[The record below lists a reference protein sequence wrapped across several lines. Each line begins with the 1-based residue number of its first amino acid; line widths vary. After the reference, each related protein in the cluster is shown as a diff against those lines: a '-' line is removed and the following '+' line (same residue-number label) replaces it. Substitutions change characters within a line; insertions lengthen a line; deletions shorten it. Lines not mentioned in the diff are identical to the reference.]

1 LADEL
6 DGRVK
11 PGHDEMV
18 DAMITAPALLL
29 AVMEGAVGAA
39 VLALTA
45 LGLSLVFGVMRV
57 INIAHGEFVMLGAII
72 AWWCS
77 AELLGA
83 HPVPGF
89 LFALLLAP
97 LLVGLVALAA
107 DWLVLR
113 RINYDPER
121 TIVATMG
128 LLYIIQQ
135 SVLLLY
141 GPDARPVEPP
151 FYFRVQ
157 LPWFG
162 YSGYKLIVIALAL
175 ALLGATWL
183 VLSKSRIGLYMRATR
198 LDAETAQAFGV
209 PVRRIYAIVFALGA
223 MLAAVSGVLIAPMR
237 QAHYLMGTDPLLLS
251 FIVVIVGGLGNLRG
265 TLLAAALIGLG
276 DGMISVLFSPTLA
289 KMIATLLVALVL
301 IVRPGGLAREG
312 AS

>member
-1 LADEL
+1 
-6 DGRVK
+6 
-11 PGHDEMV
+11 
-18 DAMITAPALLL
+18 MITGPALLL
-29 AVMEGAVGAA
+29 ALMEGAVGAA

-83 HPVPGF
+83 HPALGF
-89 LFALLLAP
+89 LLALLLAP
-97 LLVGLVALAA
+97 IIVGLIAMAA

-113 RINYDPER
+113 RVNYDPER

-128 LLYIIQQ
+128 LLYVIQQ
-135 SVLLLY
+135 SVLMTY
-141 GPDARPVEPP
+141 GPDARPIEPP
-151 FYFRVQ
+151 VYFRVQ

-162 YSGYKLIVIALAL
+162 YSGYKLIVVVL
-175 ALLGATWL
+175 ALLLLGVTWL
-183 VLSKSRIGLYMRATR
+183 ILSRSRIGLYMRATR

-209 PVRRIYAIVFALGA
+209 PVRRVYAAVFALGA
-223 MLAAVSGVLIAPMR
+223 MLAAISGVLIAPIQ
-237 QAHYLMGTDPLLLS
+237 QAHYLMGADPLLLS

-265 TLLAAALIGLG
+265 TLLAAALIGIG
-276 DGMISVLFSPTLA
+276 EGMISVLFSPTLA

-301 IVRPGGLAREG
+301 IVRPGGLMRGTAT
-312 AS
+312 

>member
-1 LADEL
+1 
-6 DGRVK
+6 
-11 PGHDEMV
+11 
-18 DAMITAPALLL
+18 MITGPALLL
-29 AVMEGAVGAA
+29 ALMEGAVGAA

-72 AWWCS
+72 VWWCS
-77 AELLGA
+77 ADLLGG
-83 HPVPGF
+83 HPFLGF
-89 LFALLLAP
+89 MLAIILAP
-97 LLVGLVALAA
+97 LIVGSIAIIA

-128 LLYIIQQ
+128 LLFVIQQ
-135 SVLLLY
+135 AVLMTF
-141 GPDARPVEPP
+141 GPDARPIEPP

-162 YSGYKLIVIALAL
+162 YSGYKLIVIAFAL
-175 ALLGATWL
+175 LLLGATWL
-183 VLSKSRIGLYMRATR
+183 ILSRSRIGLYMRATR
-198 LDAETAQAFGV
+198 LDPETAQAFGV
-209 PVRRIYAIVFALGA
+209 PVRRVYAAVFALGA
-223 MLAAVSGVLIAPMR
+223 MLAALSGVLIAPMR

-276 DGMISVLFSPTLA
+276 DGMFSVLFSPTLA
-289 KMIATLLVALVL
+289 KMIATLLVALIL
-301 IVRPGGLAREG
+301 IVRPGGLARGG
-312 AS
+312 AT

>member
-1 LADEL
+1 
-6 DGRVK
+6 
-11 PGHDEMV
+11 
-18 DAMITAPALLL
+18 MITAPALLL
-29 AVMEGAVGAA
+29 ALMEGAVGAA

-83 HPVPGF
+83 HPALGF
-89 LFALLLAP
+89 LLALLLAP
-97 LLVGLVALAA
+97 IIVGLIAMAA

-128 LLYIIQQ
+128 LLYVIQQ
-135 SVLLLY
+135 SVLMTY
-141 GPDARPVEPP
+141 GPDARPIEPP
-151 FYFRVQ
+151 VYFRVQ

-175 ALLGATWL
+175 LLLGATWL
-183 VLSKSRIGLYMRATR
+183 ILSRSRIGLYMRATR

-209 PVRRIYAIVFALGA
+209 PVRRVYAAVFALGA
-223 MLAAVSGVLIAPMR
+223 MLAAVSGVLIAPIQ
-237 QAHYLMGTDPLLLS
+237 QAHYLMGADPLLLS

-265 TLLAAALIGLG
+265 TLLAAALIGIG
-276 DGMISVLFSPTLA
+276 EGMISVLFSPTLA

-301 IVRPGGLAREG
+301 IVRPGGLMRGTAT
-312 AS
+312 

>member
-1 LADEL
+1 
-6 DGRVK
+6 
-11 PGHDEMV
+11 
-18 DAMITAPALLL
+18 MITGPALLL
-29 AVMEGAVGAA
+29 ALMEGAVGAA

-83 HPVPGF
+83 HPALGF

-97 LLVGLVALAA
+97 IIVGLIAMAA

-128 LLYIIQQ
+128 LLYVIQQ
-135 SVLLLY
+135 SVLMTY
-141 GPDARPVEPP
+141 GPDARPIEPP

-157 LPWFG
+157 FPWFG
-162 YSGYKLIVIALAL
+162 YSGYKLIVIVLAL
-175 ALLGATWL
+175 ALLAATWL
-183 VLSKSRIGLYMRATR
+183 ILSKSRIGLYMRATR

-209 PVRRIYAIVFALGA
+209 PVRRVYAAVFALGA
-223 MLAAVSGVLIAPMR
+223 MLAAVSGVLIAPIR
-237 QAHYLMGTDPLLLS
+237 QAHYLMGADPLLLS

-265 TLLAAALIGLG
+265 TLLAAALIGIG
-276 DGMISVLFSPTLA
+276 EGMISVLFSPTLA

-301 IVRPGGLAREG
+301 IVKPGGLARETT
-312 AS
+312 S

>member
-1 LADEL
+1 
-6 DGRVK
+6 
-11 PGHDEMV
+11 
-18 DAMITAPALLL
+18 MITGPALLL
-29 AVMEGAVGAA
+29 ALMEGAVGAA

-77 AELLGA
+77 ADLFGA
-83 HPVPGF
+83 HPLLGF
-89 LFALLLAP
+89 LAALVLAP
-97 LLVGLVALAA
+97 VIVGLIALAA

-128 LLYIIQQ
+128 LLYVIEQ
-135 SVLLLY
+135 SVLMTY
-141 GPDARPVEPP
+141 GPDARPIEPP
-151 FYFRVQ
+151 IYFRVQ

-175 ALLGATWL
+175 LLLGATWL
-183 VLSKSRIGLYMRATR
+183 ILSKSRIGLYMRATR

-209 PVRRIYAIVFALGA
+209 PVRRVYAAVFALGA
-223 MLAAVSGVLIAPMR
+223 MLAALSGVLIAPIR
-237 QAHYLMGTDPLLLS
+237 QAHYLMGADPLLLS

-265 TLLAAALIGLG
+265 TLLAAALIGIG

-312 AS
+312 AG